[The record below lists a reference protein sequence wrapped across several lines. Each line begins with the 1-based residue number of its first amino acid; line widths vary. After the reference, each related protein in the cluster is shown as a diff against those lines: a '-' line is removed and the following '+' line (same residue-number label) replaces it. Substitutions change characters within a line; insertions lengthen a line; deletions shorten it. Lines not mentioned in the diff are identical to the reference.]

1 MTNFIYDADVDQHDA
16 PRLFNAMDIELSF
29 YNSIVE
35 SFSPQF
41 NRDYKLFL
49 MMDDDVVNLYG
60 DLCEHPTDISVKSE
74 KLPPEFEKHIP
85 TIQKLSNMQKF
96 LLSNSVRKMQYI
108 TDTKKRIGMSI
119 LRFYIT
125 QAEIRER
132 NSYIDLEGN
141 ICYKVSCDTLSTHT
155 NFSKKHVQISRKEC
169 KVEKQNGKT
178 LIHTPFTKMPVVVED
193 ESVYHKKWNYII
205 IKQKDKIRLTNG
217 EWSVNLRNMKSDE
230 YMYKLVDRVG
240 RSSIVETTKSRK

>member
-1 MTNFIYDADVDQHDA
+1 MTNFVYDANVDPHDA
-16 PRLFNAMDIELSF
+16 PRLFSAMDTELSF

-49 MMDDDVVNLYG
+49 MMDENVVSLYS
-60 DLCEHPTDISVKSE
+60 DLCINPTDISVKSE
-74 KLPPEFEKHIP
+74 KLPPEFQKHIP
-85 TIQKLSNMQKF
+85 TILNLSNMQKF
-96 LLSNSVRKMQYI
+96 LLSNSVRKMKYI

-119 LRFYIT
+119 LQFYIT

-132 NSYIDLEGN
+132 NSYIDIDGN
-141 ICYKVSCDTLSTHT
+141 LSYTVSSDTLSTYT

-169 KVEKQNGKT
+169 NIEKDNGKT
-178 LIHTPFTKMPVVVED
+178 LIYTPFTKMPIVVDD

-205 IKQKDKIRLTNG
+205 IKQKDKIRLTSG
-217 EWSVNLRNMKSDE
+217 DWSVNLRNMKSDE